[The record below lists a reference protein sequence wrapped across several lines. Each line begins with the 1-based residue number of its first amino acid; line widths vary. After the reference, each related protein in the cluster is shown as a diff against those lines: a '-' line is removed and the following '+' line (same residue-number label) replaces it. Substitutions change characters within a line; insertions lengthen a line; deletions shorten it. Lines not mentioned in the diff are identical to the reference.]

1 MGRRSYRLAQA
12 AVFLLVSGSVA
23 SAVANQRKDPE
34 QSEAPLVSDQIGVR
48 DDLAVGKIE
57 VVLETMVE
65 ETAEEPAFWSGKDW
79 NDEEC
84 YLLAK
89 IAMAEAENQDA
100 ETKKLVI
107 KTVLNRVSSEKFP
120 DNIHD
125 VIFEKTG
132 RTYQFSCIGNGRWDA
147 VEPDETCWD
156 VMEMVRLERQD
167 DDSEGALYFEACRNE
182 DNWHSRNLDFLYQSG
197 DIRFYR

>member
-1 MGRRSYRLAQA
+1 MGRQAYRLAQA
-12 AVFLLVSGSVA
+12 AVFLLISGSVA

-34 QSEAPLVSDQIGVR
+34 QSEVSLVSNQIDAR
-48 DDLAVGKIE
+48 DDSAVGE
-57 VVLETMVE
+57 MVVVMETMAE
-65 ETAEEPAFWSGKDW
+65 ETVEEPAFWSEKDW

-84 YLLAK
+84 YLLAR

-167 DDSEGALYFEACRNE
+167 NDSEGAGIWTFCTRVVIF
-182 DNWHSRNLDFLYQSG
+182 DFTDSR
-197 DIRFYR
+197 

>member
-1 MGRRSYRLAQA
+1 MGRQAYRLAQA
-12 AVFLLVSGSVA
+12 AVFLLISGSVA

-34 QSEAPLVSDQIGVR
+34 QSEVSLVSNQIDAR
-48 DDLAVGKIE
+48 DDSAVGE
-57 VVLETMVE
+57 MAE
-65 ETAEEPAFWSGKDW
+65 ETVEEPAFWSEKDW

-84 YLLAK
+84 YLLAR

-167 DDSEGALYFEACRNE
+167 NDSEGALYFEACRNE

>member
-48 DDLAVGKIE
+48 DDLAVGKI
-57 VVLETMVE
+57 VVE

-84 YLLAK
+84 YLLAE